1 MTCKFVAPGFYFE
14 VEYAW
19 VTCALIRLVNKCGL
33 TLMVVKGM
41 GKTIKLI
48 IYSIRLT

>member
-19 VTCALIRLVNKCGL
+19 VTCALIRLVNKGGL
-33 TLMVVKGM
+33 TLMVVKGV
-41 GKTIKLI
+41 GNKTIKLI
-48 IYSIRLT
+48 